1 MEVPSPIG
9 VVAAG
14 LTPEPQLREIP
25 AVVCHLQHS
34 SQQCQILNPLIEAR
48 DQTHV
53 LMDASRVRSQLSH
66 DKNFFFFLVLFF
78 QEICSFLLMDK
89 FIVMN
94 LLIFSRVMSPLL
106 HW

>member
-14 LTPEPQLREIP
+14 LTPEPQQREIP

-66 DKNFFFFLVLFF
+66 DKNFFFFFSSFFSRNLFF
-78 QEICSFLLMDK
+78 SSNGQVYCYEFVNIL
-89 FIVMN
+89 
-94 LLIFSRVMSPLL
+94 
-106 HW
+106 